1 MRDQIYEKVKNYI
14 DTRDMI
20 MADDIVAAGISGG
33 ADSVCLLHILWRLRQ
48 ERPFRLV
55 AVHVNHGLRKEAGED
70 AAFVRRL
77 CETWEIPFLLREV
90 DVAAYASLHKL
101 STEEAGRQLRYQAF
115 EEAFTE
121 IECAEAAQGTPEIVT
136 KHSRRRIAVAHNAQD
151 RAETM
156 LFHLFRGSGLR
167 GLSSIRPVREAVIRP
182 LLQLNREEI
191 EAYLSAQELS
201 WHEDSTNG
209 EDVYV
214 RNRIRHH
221 ILPFAEQEICRGAVA
236 HMGELADL
244 LGETEDYL
252 ARETERLYE
261 RCVQEDEAAG
271 EQAAD
276 GENVTAGMVHGQALS
291 LDRLRKLDSVMQKR
305 VLLYTL
311 ERVIPYRK
319 DITARH
325 IEGLLSLMEKGG
337 SGSLSLP
344 GGVRA
349 YKEYNILAFW
359 QEAETVRVKTG
370 SFTFTLWEREAIPEG
385 SLFNKKEQNIPENR
399 YTKWFDYDKIT
410 TALLLRPRKEGDY
423 LTIDDA
429 LHKQSL
435 KRYLINEKVPKD
447 IRDSL
452 FVLVDESHVLWVPGY
467 RTSSGFRVEEETKRV
482 LEVHFEG
489 KGRADCA
496 RVSKQSDKGENDGG
510 ENRGIADGSAG

>member
-48 ERPFRLV
+48 ERPFLLV

-70 AAFVRRL
+70 AAFVKKL
-77 CETWEIPFLLREV
+77 CEAWEIPFLLREV
-90 DVAAYASLHKL
+90 NVAAYASLHKL

-115 EEAFTE
+115 EEALTE
-121 IECAEAAQGTPEIVT
+121 IECQTDSEIVT

-182 LLQLNREEI
+182 LLQLSREEI
-191 EAYLSAQELS
+191 EAYLSAQKLS
-201 WHEDSTNG
+201 WREDATNG
-209 EDVYV
+209 EDVYA

-252 ARETERLYE
+252 ARETERFYK
-261 RCVQEDEAAG
+261 RCLQEDETAG

-276 GENVTAGMVHGQALS
+276 GENAAAGIAYEQVLCLNKLWE
-291 LDRLRKLDSVMQKR
+291 LDPFMQKR

-319 DITARH
+319 DISVRH

-344 GGVRA
+344 GGIRA
-349 YKEYNILAFW
+349 YKEYNILTFG
-359 QEAETVRVKTG
+359 QETETVRIKTG
-370 SFTFTLWEREAIPEG
+370 SFTFTLWERETIPKG

-410 TALLLRPRKEGDY
+410 TALFLRPRKEGDY

-467 RTSSGFRVEEETKRV
+467 RTSTGFRVEEETKRV
-482 LEVHFEG
+482 LEVHFEDIG
-489 KGRADCA
+489 KTDCTRA
-496 RVSKQSDKGENDGG
+496 SKQSDKGENDGG
-510 ENRGIADGSAG
+510 ENRGIVDGSAG